1 MTTTT
6 YHAEPAA
13 RDGLIYDCLY
23 KARKFLEI
31 AKSLMMSDDQA
42 SANEFLLA
50 GIMADL
56 REVAEDYEPDSAKG
70 IFTGERVTDG
80 A

>member
-1 MTTTT
+1 MTGTT
-6 YHAEPAA
+6 YHASPEAKA
-13 RDGLIYDCLY
+13 GLIYDCLY

-56 REVAEDYEPDSAKG
+56 REVAEDYEIDPASQLDRGVSDE
-70 IFTGERVTDG
+70 T
-80 A
+80 